1 MKKKYL
7 LAVLLSFAVCTV
19 SFANDGSPKNFK
31 KFPLGLTY
39 TKLDMTLNGIKSIDE
54 SSMCITELMIKELE
68 TPSGCKVVF
77 YKDTADEVDSEVTCP
92 GIEKTRITQRHIDK
106 VTMETVTK
114 SKVGTIKAISKYLGK
129 CSSSKK

>member
-1 MKKKYL
+1 MKKKYF
-7 LAVLLSFAVCTV
+7 AVVLISFAFN
-19 SFANDGSPKNFK
+19 SSLAKEGSPKNFK

-54 SSMCITELMIKELE
+54 SSMCITDLMIKELE

-114 SKVGTIKAISKYLGK
+114 SKAGTIKAISKYLGK
-129 CSSSKK
+129 CSANKK

>member
-1 MKKKYL
+1 MKNKYL
-7 LAVLLSFAVCTV
+7 LAVLLSLAVCTV

-31 KFPLGLTY
+31 KFPVGLTY

-54 SSMCITELMIKELE
+54 SSMCITDLMIKELE

-92 GIEKTRITQRHIDK
+92 GIEKTRITQRLIDK
-106 VTMETVTK
+106 STMETVSK
-114 SKVGTIKAISKYLGK
+114 SKDFSMKTISKFLGK
-129 CSSSKK
+129 CVSDD